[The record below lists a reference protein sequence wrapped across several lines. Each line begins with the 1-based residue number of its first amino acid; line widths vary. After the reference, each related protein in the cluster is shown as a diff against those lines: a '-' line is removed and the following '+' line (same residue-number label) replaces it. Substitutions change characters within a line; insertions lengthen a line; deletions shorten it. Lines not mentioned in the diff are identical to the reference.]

1 MADKL
6 PVLHTTYNFKPKNA
20 NGYVKIYFECS
31 PGDVVIDDSDKGK
44 LLNAD
49 TVLQLLTQLVT
60 LVNGKE
66 DRVIMAW
73 SYSIDKSIVFPRGQI
88 IYEQDT
94 GVIRIADGINTY
106 DNLGHAKGA
115 ITSEDIT
122 LDESID
128 PVFVFSKDGTD
139 TSVDLGTVEAK
150 TESETPAEDAK
161 SVFITN
167 N

>member
-73 SYSIDKSIVFPRGQI
+73 SYSIDKNIVFPRGQI

-115 ITSEDIT
+115 ITSEDIA

-150 TESETPAEDAK
+150 TESETPAEEAK